1 MTDLSASAT
10 SMLHAIIAMGVLTL
24 VMFLWMYVTRIPA
37 MQKAGVA
44 PQDAA
49 HPKSY
54 TLPSKVARVA
64 DNYNH
69 LFEAPTLFYAV
80 VIAIV
85 LLGHA
90 DPVHVTCAWAFVWL
104 RVAHSLVQ
112 ATVNIVMLRFALF
125 ASGFLAMGVMIVR
138 EALLLWA

>member
-1 MTDLSASAT
+1 MNESAT
-10 SMLHAIIAMGVLTL
+10 SMLHAVIAMGVLTF

-69 LFEAPTLFYAV
+69 LFEAPTLFYAIS
-80 VIAIV
+80 IAIV
-85 LLGHA
+85 LLGNA
-90 DPVHVTCAWAFVWL
+90 DPLHATCAWIFVWL

-125 ASGFLAMGVMIVR
+125 AAGFLAMGVMIVR
-138 EALLLWA
+138 EALAAFA